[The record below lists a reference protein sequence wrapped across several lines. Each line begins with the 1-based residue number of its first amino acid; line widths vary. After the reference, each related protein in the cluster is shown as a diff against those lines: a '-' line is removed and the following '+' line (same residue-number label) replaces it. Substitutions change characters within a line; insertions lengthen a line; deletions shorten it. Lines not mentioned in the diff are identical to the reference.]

1 MYKFRLLA
9 GLAVFVASSISVAA
23 QIASPKPPG
32 QPPVVVI
39 TPPGPSTKVGMLT
52 CNMSPGIGFV
62 VAGQQ
67 SLACTF
73 MPDGPYPAE
82 NYLGDITTIG
92 LDVGVTGG
100 GVMAWAV
107 FMPTRG
113 TQYGALAG
121 SYGGVSGD
129 LSLGVG
135 VGGNILVGGS
145 ERLVTLQ
152 PFSVEGNVGVNLA
165 IGVSGMVLQFQAPV
179 R

>member
-23 QIASPKPPG
+23 QIASPK
-32 QPPVVVI
+32 PPVVVI

-82 NYLGDITTIG
+82 NYLGDITTLG

-145 ERLVTLQ
+145 ERSITLQ

>member
-1 MYKFRLLA
+1 MTLGNVREL
-9 GLAVFVASSISVAA
+9 
-23 QIASPKPPG
+23 
-32 QPPVVVI
+32 
-39 TPPGPSTKVGMLT
+39 
-52 CNMSPGIGFV
+52 GIGIATGGRHEILFCASRP
-62 VAGQQ
+62 AG
-67 SLACTF
+67 A
-73 MPDGPYPAE
+73 PAVICASRSR
-82 NYLGDITTIG
+82 GDITTIG

-100 GVMAWAV
+100 GIMAWAV

-145 ERLVTLQ
+145 ERSVTLQ

-165 IGVSGMVLQFQAPV
+165 IGVSGLVLQFQAPV

>member
-1 MYKFRLLA
+1 VPSFRSVFDA
-9 GLAVFVASSISVAA
+9 FDDAQVSVRRIAQDSECGL
-23 QIASPKPPG
+23 
-32 QPPVVVI
+32 
-39 TPPGPSTKVGMLT
+39 
-52 CNMSPGIGFV
+52 
-62 VAGQQ
+62 
-67 SLACTF
+67 
-73 MPDGPYPAE
+73 
-82 NYLGDITTIG
+82 
-92 LDVGVTGG
+92 
-100 GVMAWAV
+100 VMAWAV

-145 ERLVTLQ
+145 ERSVTLQ

>member
-1 MYKFRLLA
+1 MYNLRLLA
-9 GLAVFVASSISVAA
+9 ALAVLAASSISASA
-23 QIASPKPPG
+23 QIASP

-39 TPPGPSTKVGMLT
+39 TPPGSSIKVGMLT

-62 VAGQQ
+62 GGGQQ

-107 FMPTRG
+107 FMPARG

-121 SYGGVSGD
+121 SYGGVSSNV
-129 LSLGVG
+129 SLGVG
-135 VGGNILVGGS
+135 VGGNVLVGGS
-145 ERLVTLQ
+145 DRSVTLQ